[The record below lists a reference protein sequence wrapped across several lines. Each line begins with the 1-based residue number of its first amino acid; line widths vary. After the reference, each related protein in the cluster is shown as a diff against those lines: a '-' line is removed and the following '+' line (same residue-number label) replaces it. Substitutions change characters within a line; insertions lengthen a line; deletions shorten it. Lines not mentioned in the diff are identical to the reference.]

1 MSDSVNGVTFTRDD
15 VPRLRVLAD
24 ALRGLDGVTV
34 EPGATIHVDPA
45 AGESYS
51 RDYAPG
57 PDTPPMRRL
66 LTGGDPDAAASLPGL
81 HKFYDKS
88 NHLTDFCRAPEIETI
103 AHALM
108 WTYPEFAH
116 LPDLRIAYLWRRKKQ
131 AKGGKLVLGTC
142 SSLSGIP
149 QAFLEADWAVTI
161 GAESCREAKL
171 TAYQLEA
178 LLYHELSHIAP
189 PDEDDPESQPTLCSH
204 DFEGFADELRRYGLW
219 DETLTQARDA
229 FDDLP
234 LFAGMVG

>member
-1 MSDSVNGVTFTRDD
+1 VAIDQETEQARTYTHDVTEATRDFVRQVDSVYRASGDD
-15 VPRLRVLAD
+15 AP
-24 ALRGLDGVTV
+24 
-34 EPGATIHVDPA
+34 PA
-45 AGESYS
+45 
-51 RDYAPG
+51 
-57 PDTPPMRRL
+57 RRL
-66 LTGGDPDAAASLPGL
+66 LTGGDPDAKAQFPGSG
-81 HKFYDKS
+81 KFYDKTG
-88 NHLTDFCRAPEIETI
+88 HLVDFCRAPEINTI
-103 AHALM
+103 AHALIRH
-108 WTYPEFAH
+108 YPEFKH
-116 LPDLRIAYLWRRKKQ
+116 LTHLRIAYLWRRKKQ

-189 PDEDDPESQPTLCSH
+189 PDEDDPESVPTLCSH
-204 DFEGFADELRRYGLW
+204 DFEGFSSELRRYGLW